1 MALTILQSLQSIN
14 AYPILVSAI
23 ESIIEARCLVG
34 GDSPDYASQEY
45 QLAKADV
52 LMWLS
57 QAPDITQAGIS
68 YRFSDKDRLSFRN
81 QALTIYNGWGVD
93 VSSSFTYGDKGELF

>member
-1 MALTILQSLQSIN
+1 MALTTLQSLQSIN
-14 AYPILVSAI
+14 AYPISITAI
-23 ESIIEARCLVG
+23 EDIAGRNGLVL
-34 GDSPDYASQEY
+34 DESPDYAGQDY

-81 QALTIYNGWGVD
+81 QALTIYNGWGVE
-93 VSSSFTYGDKGELF
+93 VSSSFTYGYKGELF